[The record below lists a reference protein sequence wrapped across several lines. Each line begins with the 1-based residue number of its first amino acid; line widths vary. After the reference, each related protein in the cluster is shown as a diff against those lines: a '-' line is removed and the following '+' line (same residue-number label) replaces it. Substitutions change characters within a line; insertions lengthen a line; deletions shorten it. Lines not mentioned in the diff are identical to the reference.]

1 MHAARWSDMSVVY
14 DTVPLI
20 APSPLWS
27 PTSPAH
33 LCELRGDAIF
43 SVLRSLHPVVQGGCT
58 GLHSHR
64 QCTELPFPH
73 VLAYLRDDACPD
85 RRAGTSRRALIC
97 VSPAIPDVEPPSLV
111 LSLALSRA

>member
-1 MHAARWSDMSVVY
+1 MSFMHAARWSDMSVAY

-33 LCELRGDAIF
+33 PCELRGDAIF
-43 SVLRSLHPVVQGGCT
+43 SVSRSLHPVVQGGCT

-64 QCTELPFPH
+64 QCTGLPFPH
-73 VLAYLRDDACPD
+73 VPAHLRDDARPD
-85 RRAGTSRRALIC
+85 GVRAQACGDI
-97 VSPAIPDVEPPSLV
+97 SPRFDLRFPGDSLC
-111 LSLALSRA
+111 